1 MGRPLRFV
9 PENTLV
15 EVTVRTLQGRYLFK
29 PSPGWRE
36 IFIGLLAR
44 SQERHPLKIHAF
56 ACLSNHFH
64 LLVTPKDAYQL
75 AAFMRY
81 FNTNLSKEAGRLH
94 NWRGILIERRYRSIL
109 VSEEPEVQ
117 VARLRYVL
125 AHGIKEGLVAKV
137 DAWPG
142 PHCASSLVSGMPA
155 KGLWIDRSRQ
165 FAANRR
171 VSETDSDDHSVLYE
185 LTLDPLPCWRH
196 YKPVDYCRRVA
207 ELLLDL
213 ETKARRELRRKGNRP
228 LGIRQILKQHPHHR
242 PRTISWSPA
251 GLAHA
256 GTSKA
261 HLELRRA
268 YSMFVAAYYGA
279 VEKLQRGDL
288 SARFP
293 EGSFPPLRLPIRAGP
308 LYGSR

>member
-9 PENTLV
+9 PEYSLV

-44 SQERHPLKIHAF
+44 SQERYPLKIHAF

-64 LLVTPKDAYQL
+64 LLVTPKNAYQL

-94 NWRGILIERRYRSIL
+94 DWRGVLIDRRYRSIL
-109 VSEEPEVQ
+109 VSEEPEIQ
-117 VARLRYVL
+117 VARLRYIL
-125 AHGIKEGLVAKV
+125 AHGVKEGLVAKV

-142 PHCASSLVSGMPA
+142 PHCASSLVSGRPS
-155 KGLWIDRSRQ
+155 KGVWVDRSQ
-165 FAANRR
+165 QYAANRG
-171 VSETDSDDHSVLYE
+171 VSEADPEDHSVFYE
-185 LTLDPLPCWRH
+185 LTLDSLPCWRH
-196 YKPVDYCRRVA
+196 CEPTEYSRRVA
-207 ELLLDL
+207 ELILDL
-213 ETKARRELRRKGNRP
+213 ETNARRQLRRKGHRP
-228 LGIRQILKQHPHHR
+228 VGVSRIMKQHPHHR
-242 PRTISWSPA
+242 PRRVSSSPA

-256 GTSKA
+256 ATQKV

-268 YSMFVAAYYGA
+268 YSMFAAAFYSA
-279 VEKLQRGDL
+279 IEKLQRGDV

-293 EGSFPPLRLPIRAGP
+293 EGSFAPIRLPIRAGP
-308 LYGSR
+308 FNGSR